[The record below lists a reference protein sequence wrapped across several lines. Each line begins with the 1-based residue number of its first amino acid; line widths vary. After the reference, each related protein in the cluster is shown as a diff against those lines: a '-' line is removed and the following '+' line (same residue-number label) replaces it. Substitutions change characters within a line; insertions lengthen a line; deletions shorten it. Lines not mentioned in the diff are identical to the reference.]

1 MLISLN
7 KILYGAEGSLINIH
21 KGTISV
27 VILLSLWEATF
38 IQETIPEWKNPTG
51 MKWKN

>member
-1 MLISLN
+1 MSLN
-7 KILYGAEGSLINIH
+7 KKLYGTEGSLIKIH
-21 KGTISV
+21 KGTISA

-38 IQETIPEWKNPTG
+38 IQETIPEWKKIPS